1 MLGRLKHDI
10 ELHEEVLA
18 HSEVIQKVDDDLLH
32 VLIGQIDVVEFRLVQ
47 SLGRCLL
54 GELSFR
60 PR

>member
-18 HSEVIQKVDDDLLH
+18 HSEVIQKVDNDLLH
-32 VLIGQIDVVEFRLVQ
+32 VLIGQIDVVEFRLLVQ

-54 GELSFR
+54 GEV
-60 PR
+60 

>member
-18 HSEVIQKVDDDLLH
+18 HSEVIQKVDNDLLH
-32 VLIGQIDVVEFRLVQ
+32 VLIGQIDVVEFRLLVQ

-54 GELSFR
+54 GEF
-60 PR
+60 